1 MAPPNDP
8 MLSRYNGPNNR
19 NGNRNQDQMPPP
31 PSTPMRTS
39 DQSAMGPQD
48 LLDMVQLCLHHFQ
61 GDELQQNE
69 FLQGLADLLDGNI
82 NAQTED
88 DIYGRLSH
96 RGSTD
101 QLPNLGPLAAGGG
114 GNNLARMTQSSNR
127 GTFSRHEQDDD
138 LWQEKAIDRNV
149 RRSPRPTRDQ
159 RRRPAQDSVMASARR
174 EREQAGFLS
183 RFPEAAHIQFSDYS
197 SNYRRYFGA
206 Q

>member
-1 MAPPNDP
+1 MNMAPPPDP
-8 MLSRYNGPNNR
+8 MLSGYRNNNNR
-19 NGNRNQDQMPPP
+19 NGDQQMMPTP
-31 PSTPMRTS
+31 PSTPMRS
-39 DQSAMGPQD
+39 VDQSELSVQD
-48 LLDMVQLCLHHFQ
+48 LLDMVQLCLRHFQ
-61 GDELQQNE
+61 GDDAQRAE
-69 FLQGLADLLDGNI
+69 FMQGLADMLDFENNNTNG
-82 NAQTED
+82 
-88 DIYGRLSH
+88 GM
-96 RGSTD
+96 D
-101 QLPNLGPLAAGGG
+101 QLPNVGPLAAGG